1 MEANCHVEPLDKI
14 VTTEEVNRARPAILA
29 IWGMGCVNCAM
40 RVHNGLLRLDGVVS
54 ADIDLERGLAY
65 VDYIPSKTNL
75 HALVLAVA
83 DLGSDGMHHYRAE
96 IIS

>member
-14 VTTEEVNRARPAILA
+14 ATQEELNKAHPTILA
-29 IWGMGCVNCAM
+29 VWGMGCINCAT
-40 RVHNGLLRLDGVVS
+40 RVRNGLLRLDGVVS
-54 ADIDLERGLAY
+54 ANIDLERGLAY

-83 DLGSDGMHHYRAE
+83 DSGNDGMHHYRAE